1 MSANGIPELPTAP
14 GRTGSSFK
22 LLAFGGASRGAVL
35 LVLMAVAGF
44 LLLSCGESGPPSP
57 GSTLHLVPANAEEFS
72 VINIAEMKAS
82 PDLAEAM
89 EIDLSEEF
97 VLGLAWEDFD
107 EITFA
112 EWEGNGVSVLKGGFD
127 FDDVRDEL
135 EELGLEES
143 SYRGYE
149 LWERF
154 ALLQEDGYLVF
165 SSSPDPVEEVLKNLY
180 RDEGHLAGAE
190 DNDLKRILEK
200 LPEGF
205 LKVASVREGFC
216 PVKRCQGAGIS
227 ATGMDL
233 DREAVTGEIAI
244 LFSSERSA
252 EDAAEEYDAIADFVK
267 EEWDS
272 DLENTE
278 SDGEFVIGTATEK
291 ISDDDTSRGEEP
303 AAPNLEEERALLE
316 AFFHAT
322 NGPNWFN
329 KDHWLTDSPISDWY
343 GIERLRNGHVASLNL
358 ESNGLTGTI
367 PPEIGKM
374 LSLETLNLESNGL
387 TGTIPPEI
395 GEMLSLET
403 LHLASNGLTGTI
415 PPEIGEMLSLETLH
429 LAANELTG
437 TIPPEIGEMPS
448 LEILN
453 LAANE
458 LSGTIPPEIGE
469 MPSLTRL
476 IVNNNSLSGN
486 IPPELGRHQDNFITL
501 SVAGN
506 PSLNG
511 PLPHSLTAAG
521 DFFRYIS
528 LVGTNVCV
536 PRDMMPWIGSITLVD
551 LEGRETDADAV
562 AVCP

>member
-14 GRTGSSFK
+14 GRTDCSFK

-57 GSTLHLVPANAEEFS
+57 GSTLHLVPANAEGFG
-72 VINIAEMKAS
+72 VLNIAEIKAS
-82 PDLAEAM
+82 SDLAEAM

-97 VLGLAWEDFD
+97 VLGLTSEDSD
-107 EITFA
+107 EITIA
-112 EWEGNGVSVLKGGFD
+112 WWEGNSVSVFKGSFD

-135 EELGLEES
+135 EEMGLEES

-154 ALLQEDGYLVF
+154 ALLQEDGYLV
-165 SSSPDPVEEVLKNLY
+165 SGSSPDPVEEVLKNLY
-180 RDEGHLAGAE
+180 RGEGHLAGAE

-200 LPEGF
+200 LPEAFG
-205 LKVASVREGFC
+205 KAASVGEGFC

-227 ATGMDL
+227 YTGMDL
-233 DREAVTGEIAI
+233 NREELTSEIAI

-272 DLENTE
+272 DLENAE

-291 ISDDDTSRGEEP
+291 NKDDDTSRGEEP

-343 GIERLRNGHVASLNL
+343 GIERLRNGHVA
-358 ESNGLTGTI
+358 I
-367 PPEIGKM
+367 
-374 LSLETLNLESNGL
+374 LNLESNGL

-403 LHLASNGLTGTI
+403 LNLAANGLTGTI
-415 PPEIGEMLSLETLH
+415 PPEIG
-429 LAANELTG
+429 N
-437 TIPPEIGEMPS
+437 MPS
-448 LEILN
+448 LEILI
-453 LAANE
+453 LSANE

-486 IPPELGRHQDNFITL
+486 IPPELGRHQDHFVTL
-501 SVAGN
+501 HVAGN

-521 DFFRYIS
+521 DSFRYIS

-536 PRDMMPWIGSITLVD
+536 PRDMMPWIGSITLFD
-551 LEGRETDADAV
+551 DEGEETDAAV